1 MLRHTGDSLLPLL
14 TKVQQEKNECEQ
26 QLEDVSALKDQ
37 IERRAHARMQEHS
50 EEMEKTSADYE
61 SQLAS
66 AKQQLQQL
74 KDVRATAS
82 KQAKMPSAFTHTPS
96 LTHSLLHSLTPS
108 LTHSLLHSLLHA
120 LPHAHTIVAGLVEAD
135 VSGTLASSSTLE
147 AIDAAASNHR
157 LRITMLHCSPHGHVG
172 LDRVVRSLSSHAVA
186 CVKLCRCTH
195 HLTLGEHQLADA
207 KCSVVLK

>member
-1 MLRHTGDSLLPLL
+1 MVRPRARACVRVCVCVCSGLVHTFRLVERLH
-14 TKVQQEKNECEQ
+14 TK
-26 QLEDVSALKDQ
+26 
-37 IERRAHARMQEHS
+37 
-50 EEMEKTSADYE
+50 T
-61 SQLAS
+61 
-66 AKQQLQQL
+66 
-74 KDVRATAS
+74 
-82 KQAKMPSAFTHTPS
+82 
-96 LTHSLLHSLTPS
+96 LTHSHT
-108 LTHSLLHSLLHA
+108 HA

>member
-96 LTHSLLHSLTPS
+96 LTHSLLHSLTHTLLHS
-108 LTHSLLHSLLHA
+108 LTHSTRAFLLL
-120 LPHAHTIVAGLVEAD
+120 VAWQTFWA
-135 VSGTLASSSTLE
+135 
-147 AIDAAASNHR
+147 
-157 LRITMLHCSPHGHVG
+157 C
-172 LDRVVRSLSSHAVA
+172 AV
-186 CVKLCRCTH
+186 
-195 HLTLGEHQLADA
+195 
-207 KCSVVLK
+207 